1 VTVLSTAEID
11 RELDSRSKEID
22 AMSAN
27 LVELDNHPGLT
38 HVRRYPPT
46 GITAQ
51 RWAVIENSLAQLWE
65 DLGRMTSIL
74 NSAQAVRARGSRLDD
89 DERAELTRWLRAR
102 PLEVSRRRVPLA
114 QRVIN
119 APAEVVEHVGLA
131 DTADRMGALYPGVVE
146 FLDSVDE
153 IDSLIAKG
161 LAPAQ
166 DLLDNAG
173 ASGPPEIGELLLISA
188 NDPLSL
194 TKHDIDSR
202 LRVIDAQVRRRLAE
216 AAELAAL
223 QANWPAA
230 VAAAYA
236 RLDELR
242 AATHHA
248 AQIRSRVEQTVVS
261 GPLPDHVDAEPALR
275 AALADLTTPD
285 PNALQALQRR
295 IDDAVRLVR
304 ENEQLAQG
312 LLDRRTELKGR
323 LTAYQ
328 AKAARLGLGEDP
340 DLLAAGRI
348 AAGLLSRI
356 PCDLRTVTRA
366 VTDFQQTLT
375 AKELVA
381 KQGRTR

>member
-1 VTVLSTAEID
+1 MTDLSTAEID
-11 RELDSRSKEID
+11 RELDSRAKEID

-27 LVELDNHPGLT
+27 LVELDNHSGLT

-46 GITAQ
+46 GVTAR

-74 NSAQAVRARGSRLDD
+74 TSAQAVRARGSRLDD
-89 DERAELTRWLRAR
+89 DERAELTRWLRGR
-102 PLEVSRRRVPLA
+102 PLEVSRQRVPLA

-119 APAEVVEHVGLA
+119 APGEVVEHVGLA
-131 DTADRMGALYPGVVE
+131 DTADRMRALYPGVVE

-166 DLLDNAG
+166 DLLDSAG
-173 ASGPPEIGELLLISA
+173 APGPSEIGELLLISA

-194 TKHDIDSR
+194 TERDIEDR
-202 LRVIDAQVRRRLAE
+202 LRVIDARVQQRLAE
-216 AAELAAL
+216 VAELKAL

-230 VAAAYA
+230 VDAARA

-242 AATHHA
+242 AATQHA
-248 AQIRSRVEQTVVS
+248 AQIRTHVEQTVVA
-261 GPLPDHVDAEPALR
+261 GPLPECPDEEPALR
-275 AALADLTTPD
+275 AALEDLSAPD
-285 PNALQALQRR
+285 PKALQAVQHR
-295 IDDAVRLVR
+295 IDDAVRRVR
-304 ENEQLAQG
+304 DNEQLAQG

-340 DLLAAGRI
+340 DLLASGRI
-348 AAGLLSRI
+348 AAGLLARI

-366 VTDFQQTLT
+366 VTDFQQTMI
-375 AKELVA
+375 A